1 MTMKTILRRSDVRLL
16 LTGQAL
22 SMFGD
27 WMMIIVLGIWTKV
40 LTGSNG
46 AAGLVFFVF
55 ALAGLVSPIGGLV
68 VDRFPKRRVMMMSE
82 IRTISY

>member
-1 MTMKTILRRSDVRLL
+1 MTMKTILRRRDVRLL
-16 LTGQAL
+16 LTGQSL

-46 AAGLVFFVF
+46 GAEGWVLAYGL
-55 ALAGLVSPIGGLV
+55 LEE
-68 VDRFPKRRVMMMSE
+68 R
-82 IRTISY
+82 